1 MGGKVG
7 WVNESQL
14 SQEIVLKL
22 REIKTGQYTNPITV
36 PSGNLIL
43 RIDDFKKVKT
53 NLDIDKELKKLISF
67 ERNKQLNQLSN
78 IFFNK
83 IKNNVLINES

>member
-14 SQEIVLKL
+14 SKEIVLKL
-22 REIKTGQYTNPITV
+22 KQIKTGQYTNPITV

-43 RIDDFKKVKT
+43 RIDDFKRVKN

>member
-1 MGGKVG
+1 MGGKGG

-14 SQEIVLKL
+14 SKEIVLKL
-22 REIKTGQYTNPITV
+22 KQIKTGQYTNPITV

-43 RIDDFKKVKT
+43 RIDDFKRVKN